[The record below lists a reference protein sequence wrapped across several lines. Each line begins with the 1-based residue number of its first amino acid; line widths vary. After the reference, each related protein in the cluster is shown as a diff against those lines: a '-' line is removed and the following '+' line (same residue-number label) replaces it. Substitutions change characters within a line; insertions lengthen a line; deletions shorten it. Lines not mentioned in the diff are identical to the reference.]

1 MEETGFC
8 LFYEIIRRRNP
19 EIMKKILFF
28 QWHSFMNK
36 GMERALQK
44 LEIPYDTFFYQF
56 EDWEHDDRFLELFR
70 KKIKECAYTDV
81 LSVNFSPLVSQIC
94 EEVAIPYTAWV
105 YDSPIHIRD
114 TKCLF
119 RSLSLIHI

>member
-8 LFYEIIRRRNP
+8 LFYENIRRRNL

-44 LEIPYDTFFYQF
+44 LEIPYDTFFYQL

-70 KKIKECAYTDV
+70 K
-81 LSVNFSPLVSQIC
+81 
-94 EEVAIPYTAWV
+94 
-105 YDSPIHIRD
+105 R
-114 TKCLF
+114 
-119 RSLSLIHI
+119 